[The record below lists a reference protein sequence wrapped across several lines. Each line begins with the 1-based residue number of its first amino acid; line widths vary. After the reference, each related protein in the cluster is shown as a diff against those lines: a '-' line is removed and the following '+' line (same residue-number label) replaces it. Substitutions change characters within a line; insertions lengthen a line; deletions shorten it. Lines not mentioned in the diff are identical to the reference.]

1 MNFSRTYVC
10 IYLYV
15 SVGILL
21 HFFRISE
28 ILHAHP
34 LFTVHVDDL
43 SVPIKLKFGE
53 QQMSPQRPRTPA
65 TGHRSTHD
73 HSNSANTNNKHY
85 NNNKISAEM
94 RKMEVPVNE
103 RKWKRKPWISK
114 KKKPHNYANA
124 CKFLIAAPHSYAVS
138 HRSRAVVK
146 IFLRHK
152 MYVCVWQLVRLSKL
166 EIHIFLNCH
175 STRCY

>member
-1 MNFSRTYVC
+1 MYVFVC
-10 IYLYV
+10 MWVLEFYYIFFEFPKFCTHTRCSPFTLTIYP
-15 SVGILL
+15 
-21 HFFRISE
+21 FRLNWNLESSKCR
-28 ILHAHP
+28 HKDRGH
-34 LFTVHVDDL
+34 
-43 SVPIKLKFGE
+43 
-53 QQMSPQRPRTPA
+53 RPPA
-65 TGHRSTHD
+65 TAAHTTT
-73 HSNSANTNNKHY
+73 ATAPTQTTNTIIITKY
-85 NNNKISAEM
+85 LQKCG
-94 RKMEVPVNE
+94 
-103 RKWKRKPWISK
+103 KWKCQWTNASESESLGSAK

-175 STRCY
+175 STGCY